1 MRRAVALWLCCA
13 AAAADFF
20 PCDDAWAAH
29 ATLVR
34 QMDAVGRPWSASPWA
49 AAAKLSVKF
58 MFGGAHKLFV
68 KCPPDWD
75 LDCLLRDDCPEPATD
90 DSTIAEIVAVH
101 IAKHMGLDDDVRH
114 TYETTGCQMDAAM
127 IERLVGRQGT
137 ALYVL
142 SSAELLFIIFDRV
155 FVSLAEPRGP
165 IQSHG

>member
-1 MRRAVALWLCCA
+1 MMRACAVALWLCA
-13 AAAADFF
+13 AAATVPGRKPHFF
-20 PCDDAWAAH
+20 HCDDTVD
-29 ATLVR
+29 ATLVK
-34 QMDAVGRPWSASPWA
+34 QMSKVNK
-49 AAAKLSVKF
+49 KLSVKF
-58 MFGGAHKLFV
+58 MFGGTHKLFV